1 MAGGKLLD
9 ALPEHSVSN
18 SMQEALTHIK
28 SADPVLARII
38 DEAGPYLIEFQE
50 PDFEALA
57 KSIIYQQL
65 SGRVAAV
72 IFNRVAAAA
81 GGGKLTADGLLK
93 LRMNKL
99 RAAGLS
105 RQKIEYLRGVARRT
119 VSGDLDFESLGALAD
134 SEVCR
139 RLTEIK
145 GIGVWTAQMFLIFAL
160 RRHNV
165 MPSAD
170 LGIRVAVRKAYG
182 LVETPKPAEV
192 DELAKR
198 WHPWCTVASWY
209 LWRSLGDKAG
219 M

>member
-1 MAGGKLLD
+1 MAGGILLD
-9 ALPEHSVSN
+9 APAARSVSN
-18 SMQEALTHIK
+18 SMQEALTHLK

-38 DEAGPYLIEFQE
+38 DETGPYVIEFQE
-50 PDFEALA
+50 PDYEALA

-65 SGRVAAV
+65 SGKVAAV

-81 GGGKLTADGLLK
+81 GGGKLTAEGLLR
-93 LRMNKL
+93 LRMQKL

-119 VSGDLDFESLGALAD
+119 VSGALDFESLGALAD
-134 SEVCR
+134 SDVHQK
-139 RLTEIK
+139 LTEIK

-170 LGIRVAVRKAYG
+170 LGIRVAIRKAYG
-182 LVETPKPAEV
+182 LAETPKPAEV
-192 DELAKR
+192 DELSKK
-198 WHPWCTVASWY
+198 WHPWRTIASWY